1 MVGEM
6 LIKPVE
12 TKYVIWFKKLLDDT
26 GENTGMT
33 IWNEYYLECI
43 NGDNF
48 SYVKKELC
56 VPLKAHVMPGEKI
69 SVKVEFA
76 TPPIEGIYT
85 MVWQIMKK
93 DGTPAFAKNRRLEVL
108 LNLI

>member
-1 MVGEM
+1 
-6 LIKPVE
+6 
-12 TKYVIWFKKLLDDT
+12 
-26 GENTGMT
+26 MT

-93 DGTPAFAKNRRLEVL
+93 DGTPAVCKKQETGGSAESDIKDVGSHLFRGGSEEQYELCSYNFH
-108 LNLI
+108 